1 MKTLYDVVTEAI
13 DPEMKKRK
21 DYLYRKI
28 RNAKLRG
35 KDTTDIEKEYNDFL
49 AQYKNH
55 KLNGGTPSA
64 QSQNFDGKK
73 LIQDLFKNLIT
84 CSDEPLHR
92 NYTSY
97 YTKPKNPKRFY
108 DSGFK
113 DFMQMCK
120 DNLPP
125 ARENDDLCM
134 LGVKYSCTT
143 KTIDI
148 MFLDPAVGY
157 ALSIPL
163 DNNFGK
169 YSGVGRKVATD
180 FYTGKIF
187 SEIHRGG
194 WETGPNAD
202 WVESYIISKDTL
214 RDIQNYISTK
224 FRRPDINLSNSDDVA
239 RKWIKLDAPCTHRY
253 GMWNEGNPIPA
264 SQAQKLIDSH
274 KYSWEKDYH
283 FMRWKRRDNG
293 YSLAFIDS
301 VDSDMY

>member
-84 CSDEPLHR
+84 CSDESLHR
-92 NYTSY
+92 NYISY

-134 LGVKYSCTT
+134 LSVKYSYTT

-148 MFLDPAVGY
+148 MFLDPAVGDT
-157 ALSIPL
+157 LSIPL
-163 DNNFGK
+163 DGNWGMYGPANSKITAG
-169 YSGVGRKVATD
+169 

-187 SEIHRGG
+187 SEIRRGG

-202 WVESYIISKDTL
+202 WVESYVISKDTL

-224 FRRPDINLSNSDDVA
+224 FKRPDINLSNSDDVA
-239 RKWIKLDAPCTHRY
+239 RKWIKLDAPCTHRR
-253 GMWNEGNPIPA
+253 GVWNPGSPI
-264 SQAQKLIDSH
+264 SKLQAQKLLDSH
-274 KYSWEKDYH
+274 EYSWGMDWH
-283 FMRWKRRDNG
+283 FIRWERGDNG

-301 VDSDMY
+301 VNSDMY